1 MTLANQLTA
10 ARIFLSPIFV
20 LAFMQ
25 EGLWARVAALVIVV
39 MSELTDGFDGHL
51 ARSRGEVTDFGKLLD
66 PLADSISRLTVFIA
80 FLSVGLIPWWM
91 VLIFLY
97 RDSAVST
104 LRTVCAYKGLVLA
117 ARPSGKLKAIFQ
129 ATVIIAI
136 LLARILVHPF
146 PQWFSDALIQQVAW
160 WLVLAAALW
169 TAWSFVDYVAGNR
182 RLLAGVAGRQA
193 SAA

>member
-1 MTLANQLTA
+1 
-10 ARIFLSPIFV
+10 
-20 LAFMQ
+20 
-25 EGLWARVAALVIVV
+25 
-39 MSELTDGFDGHL
+39 
-51 ARSRGEVTDFGKLLD
+51 
-66 PLADSISRLTVFIA
+66 
-80 FLSVGLIPWWM
+80 M

-146 PQWFSDALIQQVAW
+146 PQWFNDALIQQVAW
-160 WLVLAAALW
+160 WLVLAAAIW

>member
-146 PQWFSDALIQQVAW
+146 PQWFNDALIQQVAW
-160 WLVLAAALW
+160 WLVLAAAIW